1 MKVEKFIGIAVVS
14 YLLVIALMAVS
25 LFMSCNKKGDG
36 GSYSGRCM
44 CILRNA
50 EGALL
55 GSNLLGDEIPRW
67 VAVYPNPAPSELRI
81 DFMKYGDYMITISD
95 MGGKKLFQQLFEC
108 KEHITALVINISIYP
123 DGKYQLTIESD
134 KQRGKFCLFK
144 REPIHPWDEPSDLC
158 KRLPS
163 M

>member
-1 MKVEKFIGIAVVS
+1 MKIEKFIGVAVVS
-14 YLLVIALMAVS
+14 YLLVIALIAVS
-25 LFMSCNKKGDG
+25 LFMSCNKKGEG

-55 GSNLLGDEIPRW
+55 GSNLLGDEIPQW

-81 DFMKYGDYMITISD
+81 NFMEYGDYMITISD
-95 MGGKKLFQQLFEC
+95 EKGKKLFHRPFE
-108 KEHITALVINISIYP
+108 HTSALSIDISYYP